1 MKAYIYYPNG
11 SDSDEL
17 VNYLIYHNT
26 SKEARK
32 MGISEVGYDDD
43 FLSVKCLRRK
53 DLDKFAIGLPRIE
66 RDDETL
72 RSAGW
77 RYEDE
82 SVCSCCGLGANGMD
96 KYEVCFGCEQ
106 CPECGHDDNCEENK
120 SIIPRYKHK

>member
-53 DLDKFAIGLPRIE
+53 DLNKFAIGLPRI
-66 RDDETL
+66 
-72 RSAGW
+72 
-77 RYEDE
+77 
-82 SVCSCCGLGANGMD
+82 GMD